1 MRLLL
6 AAEAAALLRLSENRV
21 YDLAARGVL
30 PCVRIGRQIRFPED
44 KLLAWIESGGSPL
57 EAPSHPTL
65 KVVDSQQRSP
75 ERG

>member
-21 YDLAARGVL
+21 YELAKRGL
-30 PCVRIGRQIRFPED
+30 IPCVRIGRQIRFPED
-44 KLLAWIESGGSPL
+44 KLLAWIEAGGSPL
-57 EAPSHPTL
+57 EAAARPAL
-65 KVVDSQQRSP
+65 KVVDSRRQV